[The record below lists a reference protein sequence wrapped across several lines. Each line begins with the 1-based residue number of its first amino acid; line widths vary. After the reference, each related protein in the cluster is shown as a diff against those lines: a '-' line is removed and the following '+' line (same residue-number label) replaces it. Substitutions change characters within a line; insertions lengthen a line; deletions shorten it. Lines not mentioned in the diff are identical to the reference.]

1 METELPEPKVPLS
14 KKTKIIILVIVVLLL
29 AGGAAYY
36 FKQKAADKKA
46 EEEEK
51 EQEEQKAAEKE
62 QPKEPG
68 AMDAKMVALQQ
79 KKADE
84 TLIKNQLEVVGNT
97 DKSV

>member
-46 EEEEK
+46 EEEK

-97 DKSV
+97 DKPV